1 VPWSSDPERFAKLAL
16 APARVA
22 RVQSDAGTRTIQAIV
37 DEDQLSLAIGRNG
50 QNVRLASELT
60 GWKID
65 LYSSREWLEKGGD
78 IPLFAPLPDDE
89 AADVPLADIEGLATA
104 TVAVLESGG
113 YRTLNDIIDLER
125 EDLLKLPGIAP
136 EEADRIMAIINEL
149 TEEGSDAAAGEGG
162 RGA

>member
-1 VPWSSDPERFAKLAL
+1 M
-16 APARVA
+16 ARVFSEA
-22 RVQSDAGTRTIQAIV
+22 STKTIQAVV

-89 AADVPLADIEGLATA
+89 AADVPLADIGGLVTA
-104 TVAVLESGG
+104 TIAVLEAGG

-136 EEADRIMAIINEL
+136 EEADRIMQIINEL
-149 TEEGSDAAAGEGG
+149 TEDGAEASTGEAGAP
-162 RGA
+162 RGESGQG